1 MKTRKHPKMSVA
13 HLFWRFLVQNN
24 IYRVFGLPGGPMD
37 HLLSLLPKQIQW
49 TNTGNELQ
57 NGFCAQVYGQY
68 TKKVGYLLTTI
79 GPGFATAI
87 SALQQAIYEGNPLI
101 VVSTVISSA
110 KPGDFQTWKV
120 KEVSKQLTPHYFYIQ
135 STRDLSMIEQSYR
148 TAKQLSTGVILL
160 IEHEVIRQMA
170 SMHSQPN
177 LPTHIPHLSIPS
189 KQCLVVIGKCD
200 SRDILKFVQLH
211 QLPYVTTWKCR
222 CKIKGALYCGRLGT
236 LGNHSANY
244 ALRHATHLLIAG
256 NVSSSLDASKEMFS
270 LMYSEHA
277 NHINYQEV
285 KTVHS
290 NPVWLA
296 KLHHSNRLLQGD
308 LPRLS
313 LLERYA
319 YIASSI
325 YKQQHLTIP
334 VCTDIGNHWYAIG
347 KYMEMEESLFESNTT
362 WASIGTGMASSIG
375 MYYALERP
383 IWCFMGDG
391 GTLFGSSDL
400 MYLLNHP
407 LPITVTIY
415 VNHMYGSIF
424 EDIQTKKDTV
434 NEIVSVPTISILKH
448 LPNCRYFKKEEAY
461 ASYLSEHP
469 SSETLRFIILQL
481 DQPEDSNVYRIQADA
496 TYEKHILQDHF
507 QEILKTPM
515 ILY

>member
-1 MKTRKHPKMSVA
+1 MKTRKHSKTSVA
-13 HLFWRFLVQNN
+13 HLFWRFLIQKK
-24 IYRVFGLPGGPMD
+24 IRRVFGLPGGPMD
-37 HLLSLLPKQIQW
+37 HLLSLLPKKIQW

-68 TKKVGYLLTTI
+68 TQNVGYLLTSI

-101 VVSTVISSA
+101 LVSTVISSA
-110 KPGDFQTWKV
+110 KPGDYQTWNV
-120 KEVSKQLTPHYFYIQ
+120 KEISKQLTPHYFYIQ

-170 SMHSQPN
+170 SMHIQPN
-177 LPTHIPHLSIPS
+177 LPINHIPHLSIS
-189 KQCLVVIGKCD
+189 KQYLVVIGKCD
-200 SRDILKFVQLH
+200 TREIIAFIQRH

-222 CKIKGALYCGRLGT
+222 CKIKGALYCGRVGT

-244 ALRHATHLLIAG
+244 ALRHATHLLLAG
-256 NVSSSLDASKEMFS
+256 NISDSLASKDMFS
-270 LMYSEHA
+270 LMYSKHA
-277 NHINYQEV
+277 KCVNYQEV
-285 KTVHS
+285 KSVHS
-290 NPVWLA
+290 NPSWLV
-296 KLHHSNRLLQGD
+296 KLHHSNRVLSGD

-325 YKQQHLTIP
+325 YKQHNLTLP

-415 VNHMYGSIF
+415 VNHMYGAIF
-424 EDIQTKKDTV
+424 EDVRVKQDTV

-448 LPNCRYFKKEEAY
+448 LPNCHYFKQEEAY
-461 ASYLSEHP
+461 ASYLSAHP
-469 SSETLRFIILQL
+469 ISETLRFIILLL
-481 DQPEDSNVYRIQADA
+481 DKPEDSNVYRIQ
-496 TYEKHILQDHF
+496 TEKYEENILQDHF
-507 QEILKTPM
+507 DAILKTPM